1 MRFLRI
7 SLLTIVF
14 FGLVSFMAE
23 AQQLF
28 PQILSRVFGGN
39 TDYSIPELLNM
50 FIAGVGYSRDR
61 LFQQPE
67 NIPIEDD
74 VTFWCLNRDTRKIY
88 QTGLNDTDIKQKIDV
103 NKPVVFIIHG
113 WLDNFSRNWMQDMM
127 SEYIEHQDVNV
138 CGVDWARLAVYEYRI
153 AAQENVLE
161 VGWYL
166 AIFILFLE
174 DLGVDLNNVSLVG
187 HSLGAHVAGIT
198 GDHLGGEVNAIY
210 ALDPAGPMFTQP
222 TVIDEKY
229 RLDPSDAKYVQAIYT
244 TKFALGVGI
253 EVGHQNFHPNGG
265 INPQPPCITPI
276 GRSEELPPGLLVCSH
291 NIAHDYFKF
300 SLNPKNVFV
309 GRECNNLVN
318 FQLGICFGGVTDK
331 MGIYS
336 ERMRGKFYLSTSAFE
351 PYVEHFFN

>member
-1 MRFLRI
+1 M
-7 SLLTIVF
+7 
-14 FGLVSFMAE
+14 
-23 AQQLF
+23 
-28 PQILSRVFGGN
+28 ILSFLFINVDSQLPQLIARALGVGR
-39 TDYSIPELLNM
+39 DYSIPELLNN
-50 FIAGVGYSRDR
+50 FITGAGYSRDR
-61 LFQQPE
+61 LFQQVE

-88 QTGLNDTDIKQKIDV
+88 QTGLNDSEIEEKINI

-113 WLDNFSRNWMQDMM
+113 WLDNFYRNWMQEMM

-138 CGVDWARLAVYEYRI
+138 CGVDWARLAIYEYRI
-153 AAQENVLE
+153 AARQNVYE

-174 DLGVDLNNVSLVG
+174 DLGVNLNDVTLVG
-187 HSLGAHVAGIT
+187 HSLGAQIAGIA
-198 GDHLGGEVNAIY
+198 GDHLAGQLKAIY
-210 ALDPAGPMFTQP
+210 ALDPAGPLFTQP

-229 RLDPSDAKYVQAIYT
+229 RLDQSDAQYVQVIYT
-244 TKFALGVGI
+244 TKFMLGAGI
-253 EVGHQNFHPNGG
+253 DVGHQNFHPNGG

-276 GRSEELPPGLLVCSH
+276 GRSEELTPGLLVCSH
-291 NIAHDYFKF
+291 NIAHVYFRF

-318 FQLGICFGGVTDK
+318 FRLGVCFGGVMDK
-331 MGIYS
+331 MGMYG
-336 ERMRGKFYLSTSAFE
+336 EKLTGKFYLSTSAFE